1 LCWVRPCGAG
11 VPEATSVAG
20 PQPAGRRTTGQSA
33 WLRFW
38 HSDAGLNW
46 RAAIVLGLIS
56 STFST
61 IISQFLA
68 ARLGRDALVEW
79 MVVASIPVGDAA
91 LQITPT
97 GLIILAG
104 ILFHQWA
111 DFSWEVFFFGLLGR
125 WTARLQPWTL
135 ALVAAPWALFTSA
148 MEWLVL
154 VPLFPFFQPIFPL
167 EQPYWIGLLV
177 HLASASTYPLFP
189 GIREWIGGGHH
200 RRHRRFALAWGAVAV
215 VGALLCGVLAFLGSH
230 GHELPWTGQDAAQDQ
245 AFIRRMSTHHAQ
257 GIEVATIA
265 AERASDPHLRALAR
279 LMAAEQVADR
289 AIFDQWWRSWFPA
302 PLTLCGPDEQAAMP
316 GMLRPDQ
323 IEHLRQAQDPD
334 FDPLFV
340 RLMSFHHAGAVE
352 MADTEIHSRGDIRLR
367 IMAQAIR
374 HGQQGEIEM
383 MRGTSGLPAV
393 RAAILHQFAARMTTA
408 NMPVPP

>member
-1 LCWVRPCGAG
+1 VDNSRHA
-11 VPEATSVAG
+11 A
-20 PQPAGRRTTGQSA
+20 PAGRNA
-33 WLRFW
+33 WQRFW

-46 RAAIVLGLIS
+46 RAAILLGLIS

-61 IISQFLA
+61 IISQLLA
-68 ARLGRDALVEW
+68 ARIGRDALVDW
-79 MVVASIPVGDAA
+79 MVVANIPVRDAA
-91 LQITPT
+91 LQITAA
-97 GLIILAG
+97 GLSILAG

-135 ALVAAPWALFTSA
+135 MLIAAPWALFTSA

-154 VPLFPFFQPIFPL
+154 VPLFPFWQPIFPL
-167 EQPYWIGLLV
+167 EQPYWVGFLV

-189 GIREWIGGGHH
+189 GIRDWLGGRHH
-200 RRHRRFALAWGAVAV
+200 PQNRRFAVVWSALAVIGAFLCAV
-215 VGALLCGVLAFLGSH
+215 VAFLGSH
-230 GHELPWTGQDAAQDQ
+230 GHELRWTGRDAAQDQ
-245 AFIRRMSTHHAQ
+245 TYIRRMSTHHAQ
-257 GIEVATIA
+257 GIEVAKIA
-265 AERASDPHLRALAR
+265 AARANGPHLRTLAR
-279 LMAAEQVADR
+279 LMGAEQAGDI

-302 PLTLCGPDEQAAMP
+302 PLTLCAPDEQATMP

-323 IEHLRQAQDPD
+323 IAQLRQVPDPD

-352 MADTEIHSRGDIRLR
+352 MADEEIHSRGDIRLR

-374 HGQQGEIEM
+374 HAQQGEIEM
-383 MRGTSGLPAV
+383 MRGASGLPAV
-393 RAAILHQFAARMTTA
+393 RAAILDLFSARITTVDT
-408 NMPVPP
+408 PVPP

>member
-1 LCWVRPCGAG
+1 M
-11 VPEATSVAG
+11 PETTPATG
-20 PQPAGRRTTGQSA
+20 PPPTDNNWRTTPTGQGA
-33 WLRFW
+33 WQRFW

-46 RAAIVLGLIS
+46 RAAVVLGLIS

-68 ARLGRDALVEW
+68 ARIGRDAIVDW

-97 GLIILAG
+97 GPIILAG

-135 ALVAAPWALFTSA
+135 MLAAGPWALFTSA

-154 VPLFPFFQPIFPL
+154 VPLFPFWQPIFPL
-167 EQPYWIGLLV
+167 EQPYWVGFLV

-189 GIREWIGGGHH
+189 GIRDWFGGQHH
-200 RRHRRFALAWGAVAV
+200 PHRRRFALVWGALAIA
-215 VGALLCGVLAFLGSH
+215 GALLCAVVTFLGAH
-230 GHELPWTGQDAAQDQ
+230 EHELPWTGQDAARDQ
-245 AFIRRMSTHHAQ
+245 AYIRRMFTHHAQ
-257 GIEVATIA
+257 GIAVAKIA

-279 LMAAEQVADR
+279 LMAAEQAGDS
-289 AIFDQWWRSWFPA
+289 AIFDQWWRSWFPN
-302 PLTLCGPDEQAAMP
+302 PLQLCSPDEQAAMP

-323 IEHLRQAQDPD
+323 VEQLRQVPDAD

-340 RLMSFHHAGAVE
+340 QLMRFHHAGAVE
-352 MADTEIHSRGDIRLR
+352 MADEEIHSLGDIRLR

-374 HGQQGEIEM
+374 HAQQGEIEM
-383 MRGTSGLPAV
+383 MRGTSRLPAV
-393 RAAILHQFAARMTTA
+393 RAAVLDLFSARITTA
-408 NMPVPP
+408 DTPVPP